1 MRVYLANLLLAN
13 FITAYTA
20 PVAVALT
27 AECQAGDSVVIRPL
41 DSITTGNTSN
51 LTVTTVSKASSTGA
65 AFIGSDQ
72 RSIIYVAHPQI
83 ATPTE
88 TITYEINDGINESSA
103 ANIVITIIP

>member
-1 MRVYLANLLLAN
+1 MLAN

-27 AECQAGDSVVIRPL
+27 AECQVGDSVVIRPL

-51 LTVTTVSKASSTGA
+51 LTVTTVAKGGATGA
-65 AFIGSDQ
+65 AFIGADKQSV
-72 RSIIYVAHPQI
+72 IYVASTSGI
-83 ATPTE
+83 GGSGGATD

-103 ANIVITIIP
+103 ANIVITLIP